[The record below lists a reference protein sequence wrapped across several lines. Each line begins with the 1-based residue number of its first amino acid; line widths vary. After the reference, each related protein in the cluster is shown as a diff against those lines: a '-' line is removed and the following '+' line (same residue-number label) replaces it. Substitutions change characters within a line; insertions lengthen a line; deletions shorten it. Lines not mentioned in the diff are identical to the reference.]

1 MQILA
6 LRIDPPCK
14 ACYWKYVYIFSVFWL
29 TCISS
34 WCPFKLVLYV
44 SFTPGILFD
53 LCQHTEDIA
62 VCGKTVSAL
71 IPVDTDDQ
79 YRVFGFARDNFDS
92 CKYDKQ
98 NKKKLVVVILVE
110 LF

>member
-1 MQILA
+1 M
-6 LRIDPPCK
+6 
-14 ACYWKYVYIFSVFWL
+14 
-29 TCISS
+29 
-34 WCPFKLVLYV
+34 
-44 SFTPGILFD
+44 
-53 LCQHTEDIA
+53 
-62 VCGKTVSAL
+62 SAL